1 MKKRR
6 SIPALAFCS
15 ALLFAFGGCQ
25 TPAPEEPSQEDQLSS
40 TEAIY
45 LETIA
50 SLEAQLREEREA
62 HYISESQYKAQLE
75 DLQNRL
81 DRLSSIQKDP
91 EADTLVFTYRLEEN
105 NAIITGYSGGA
116 TLLTIPSEL
125 DGYPVVGIGD
135 RAFEGSEIAA
145 IVLPEGLVS
154 VGWFAFYNCQD
165 LINITLP
172 DSVSTIGYAAFDGS
186 PGVSV
191 VCPSGS
197 YAERYAQSYGLYC
210 ITT

>member
-1 MKKRR
+1 MKKGR

-15 ALLFAFGGCQ
+15 ALLFTFGGCQ
-25 TPAPEEPSQEDQLSS
+25 TTAPEAPSQEEQSS

-50 SLEAQLREEREA
+50 ALESQLRDEREA

-81 DRLSSIQKDP
+81 DRLTSIQRDP
-91 EADTLVFTYRLEEN
+91 EADTLVFTYRLEDN
-105 NAIITGYSGGA
+105 NAIITGYSGEA

-125 DGYPVVGIGD
+125 DGHPVTGIGD
-135 RAFEGSEIAA
+135 RAFEGSNIAA

-154 VGWFAFYNCQD
+154 VGWFAFYNCLE

-197 YAERYAQSYGLYC
+197 YAERYARSYGIPY
-210 ITT
+210 ITS